1 VFQFPVGGV
10 PGAYRL
16 NVITGAGY
24 ALPGAAPVEVV
35 VSPPLPTLAGA
46 EVRPPPVES
55 GEGKRPTIDF
65 VSGISQRAMAGVRLA
80 EPLVVRVRSGAG
92 AALAGRVVTV
102 RAVNASVPSDGIV
115 TDSAGLA
122 RIEVTVGKQAGPAL
136 VTATVD
142 SVEKQAEMVVEAAGP
157 VGVVI
162 ERDGTR
168 VDGGRIRVPAG
179 RPFRVR
185 MSPQD
190 AYGNAVS
197 TADLARLIQQLRGG
211 FNSRSR
217 LLRLTDVT
225 ADGAGAL
232 VTFMP
237 LGVGEMNL
245 SIAGATVAV
254 QVVEAR

>member
-1 VFQFPVGGV
+1 
-10 PGAYRL
+10 
-16 NVITGAGY
+16 
-24 ALPGAAPVEVV
+24 
-35 VSPPLPTLAGA
+35 
-46 EVRPPPVES
+46 
-55 GEGKRPTIDF
+55 
-65 VSGISQRAMAGVRLA
+65 
-80 EPLVVRVRSGAG
+80 
-92 AALAGRVVTV
+92 
-102 RAVNASVPSDGIV
+102 
-115 TDSAGLA
+115 
-122 RIEVTVGKQAGPAL
+122 
-136 VTATVD
+136 
-142 SVEKQAEMVVEAAGP
+142 
-157 VGVVI
+157 
-162 ERDGTR
+162 
-168 VDGGRIRVPAG
+168 
-179 RPFRVR
+179 